1 MAPLPD
7 DKQAN
12 WREVL
17 ERQKLA
23 NATRW
28 LTILDGQPDP
38 SHTVIQDYDNLLRA
52 LETALQKEASFDLA
66 FQLIEKLF
74 PIVFGYADWERW
86 LIYLAQAVT
95 LSQQVHKKYEEA
107 ALISYQGNIYT
118 HMGDYLKA
126 KEIYHECLQQYEAL
140 SDKGNYAI
148 TLTKLANVADL
159 QGNISESL
167 NLLKEARNVSN
178 ATGNKLT
185 LAMIDLSLSSVYY
198 KAREWASGLAAAQS
212 AQVLAYE
219 LHKPQI
225 ETMALLNIILFHTE
239 LRNWQKADIL
249 AHDLEQRLDTSGDLV
264 KLSQLKNTR
273 GIAAYHQGHYLE
285 AEKAWQE
292 TLKINSQINQTS
304 ELANSYN
311 NLGMVYT
318 KLNELNTASSMLLNA
333 ARIYKD
339 NGDIFNW
346 ANALDNLAE
355 VYERQGNKIMARDVL
370 CMALLDLTETDN
382 KPYSEGLLTII
393 KERIEALTLSN
404 FR

>member
-1 MAPLPD
+1 M
-7 DKQAN
+7 K
-12 WREVL
+12 
-17 ERQKLA
+17 KL
-23 NATRW
+23 
-28 LTILDGQPDP
+28 
-38 SHTVIQDYDNLLRA
+38 
-52 LETALQKEASFDLA
+52 
-66 FQLIEKLF
+66 
-74 PIVFGYADWERW
+74 
-86 LIYLAQAVT
+86 
-95 LSQQVHKKYEEA
+95 

-370 CMALLDLTETDN
+370 CMALLELTETDN

>member
-249 AHDLEQRLDTSGDLV
+249 VHDLEQRLDASGDLV

-370 CMALLDLTETDN
+370 CMALLELTETDN